1 MQREVKSMFI
11 FKRKPSLTEG
21 DLESLKKFVGKT
33 IEVMLLTKE
42 ETIHVSERHDLVLMF
57 SWEHHY
63 IEGSIFQLSNFQLS
77 KTGLSSLINI
87 PLYTEKHY
95 FNKKI
100 DSIEYIDDEKIKT
113 MSHSKL
119 LIFYS
124 ICELIR
130 TFEIEA
136 NSSNEYACIW
146 Q

>member
-1 MQREVKSMFI
+1 MFI
-11 FKRKPSLTEG
+11 FKRKPSLSET
-21 DLESLKKFVGKT
+21 DLENLKKFVGNT
-33 IEVMLLTKE
+33 IDVMLTTKE
-42 ETIHVSERHDLVLMF
+42 ETIHVSEKYDLVLIF
-57 SWEHHY
+57 SWENHY

-77 KTGLSSLINI
+77 KTGLSSLVNT

-113 MSHSKL
+113 MPHSRL

-124 ICELIR
+124 MCELIR
-130 TFEIEA
+130 TFEVEA
-136 NSSNEYACIW
+136 NSSNKYQCIW